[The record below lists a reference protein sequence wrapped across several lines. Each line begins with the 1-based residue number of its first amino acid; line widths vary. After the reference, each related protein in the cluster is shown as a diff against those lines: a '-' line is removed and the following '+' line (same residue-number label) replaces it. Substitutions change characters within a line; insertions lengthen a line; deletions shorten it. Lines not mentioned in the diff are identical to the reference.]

1 MSIKIEYNFWAV
13 GQGLFSNGVVK
24 HSNAMKEFH
33 WVYDCGTSSK
43 AQLID
48 QSISAMKKDYPIGE
62 IDLLVISH
70 FDKDHVS
77 GIKELATQYK
87 IKRVLLPYY
96 SLGERLVLAYIS
108 GIKANNPL
116 FDLYLNP
123 IKFLTKSLYGETYHT
138 EFLLFPTT
146 NTSFEPREVKKGEE
160 ELIFQEITPLS
171 DEFKLE
177 ESSETIVKWLNPTQP
192 ILFKI
197 QGERVEFLP
206 YNVPLNFLNKYPIN
220 MGNFINDV
228 DTILQKRC
236 PDFAQQLK
244 QLYENEFKGKGKSKD
259 VNLIS
264 LHLYIRSL
272 DSKFQNIEIKKG
284 IYPDIDVFKTA
295 IIPDKNALVYTG
307 DGYLNTAILWNEFKD
322 FLGKERIDDTFCF
335 QVMHHGAEKNWQPH
349 LASQIQPTISVFSA
363 DEQHK
368 GYNHPSARVVKDFL
382 PYNPILVNKKT
393 MLRVI
398 QR

>member
-1 MSIKIEYNFWAV
+1 MSINIEYNFWAV
-13 GQGLFSNGVVK
+13 GQGLFSNGMVK
-24 HSNAMKEFH
+24 HSDTNEEFH

-43 AQLID
+43 ARLIA
-48 QSISAMKKDYPIGE
+48 QSISAMKTEYPVDE

-70 FDKDHVS
+70 FDKDHIS

-87 IKRVLLPYY
+87 IKRVLFPYY

-108 GIKANNPL
+108 RIKANNPL

-123 IKFLTKSLYGETYHT
+123 VKFLTESLYDVTYHT

-146 NTSFEPREVKKGEE
+146 NTSFKPREVKENEE
-160 ELIFQEITPLS
+160 GLIFQEIKPLS
-171 DEFKLE
+171 DEFTLE
-177 ESSETIVKWLNPTQP
+177 NDETTVKWLNPTQP

-228 DTILQKRC
+228 DNILKTGS
-236 PDFAQQLK
+236 PNFAQQLK
-244 QLYENEFKGKGKSKD
+244 QLYEKEFKRKGESKD

-272 DSKFQNIEIKKG
+272 GKRLQNLAIKKG
-284 IYPDIDVFKTA
+284 IYPATEVFETSA
-295 IIPDKNALVYTG
+295 SSNKNALVYTG
-307 DGYLNTAILWNEFKD
+307 DGFLNTAILWNEFED
-322 FLGKERIDDTFCF
+322 FLGKERVDDIFCF

-349 LASQIQPTISVFSA
+349 LASQIKPIISVFSA
-363 DEQHK
+363 DEQRK
-368 GYNHPSARVVKDFL
+368 NYNHPSARVVKDFL
-382 PYNPILVNKKT
+382 PYNPILVNKT
-393 MLRVI
+393 RMLRII
-398 QR
+398 QS

>member
-48 QSISAMKKDYPIGE
+48 QSIFAMKKEYPVGE

-70 FDKDHVS
+70 FDKDHIS
-77 GIKELATQYK
+77 GIKELAKQYK

-123 IKFLTKSLYGETYHT
+123 VKFLTKSFYGETYHT

-146 NTSFEPREVKKGEE
+146 NTSFEPREVKENEE
-160 ELIFQEITPLS
+160 GLIFQEIKPLS
-171 DEFKLE
+171 DEFTLG
-177 ESSETIVKWLNPTQP
+177 SNETIVKWLNPTRP
-192 ILFKI
+192 LLFKI

-206 YNVPLNFLNKYPIN
+206 YNVPLKFLNKYPIN
-220 MGNFINDV
+220 MGKFINDV
-228 DTILQKRC
+228 DNILKTGS

-244 QLYENEFKGKGKSKD
+244 KSYEKEFKGKGKSKD

-272 DSKFQNIEIKKG
+272 GKGLQNIAIKKG
-284 IYPDIDVFKTA
+284 IYPATEVFETVA
-295 IIPDKNALVYTG
+295 NSNKNALVYTG
-307 DGYLNTAILWNEFKD
+307 DGFLNTAILWNEFEN
-322 FLGKERIDDTFCF
+322 FLGKERVDDIFCF

-349 LASQIQPTISVFSA
+349 LASQIKPIISVFSA

>member
-24 HSNAMKEFH
+24 HSDTKEEFH

-48 QSISAMKKDYPIGE
+48 QSIFAMKKEYPVGE

-70 FDKDHVS
+70 FDKDHIS
-77 GIKELATQYK
+77 GIKELAKQYK

-123 IKFLTKSLYGETYHT
+123 VKFLTKNLYDAPYQA

-146 NTSFEPREVKKGEE
+146 NTSFEPHEIRESDDGV
-160 ELIFQEITPLS
+160 IFQEINPLS
-171 DEFKLE
+171 NEFTLGNN
-177 ESSETIVKWLNPTQP
+177 ETIVKWLNPTQP
-192 ILFKI
+192 LLFKI
-197 QGERVEFLP
+197 QGESVEFLP
-206 YNVPLNFLNKYPIN
+206 YNVPLKFLNKYPIN
-220 MGNFINDV
+220 MENFINDV
-228 DTILQKRC
+228 DNILKTGS
-236 PDFAQQLK
+236 PDFAKQLK
-244 QLYENEFKGKGKSKD
+244 QLYENEFKGNGKGKD

-272 DSKFQNIEIKKG
+272 GKNFQNIVIKKG
-284 IYPDIDVFKTA
+284 GYPDAEVFETVVNSN
-295 IIPDKNALVYTG
+295 KNALVYTG
-307 DGYLNTAILWNEFKD
+307 DGFLNTPMLWNDFED
-322 FLGKERIDDTFCF
+322 FLGKARIDDIFCF

-349 LASQIQPTISVFSA
+349 LASQIKPIISVFSA

-368 GYNHPSARVVKDFL
+368 GYKHPSARVVKDFL
-382 PYNPILVNKKT
+382 PYNPILVNKTT
-393 MLRVI
+393 MLHII
-398 QR
+398 QS

>member
-1 MSIKIEYNFWAV
+1 MSINIEYNFWAV

-24 HSNAMKEFH
+24 HSDTKEEFH

-43 AQLID
+43 AQLIV
-48 QSISAMKKDYPIGE
+48 QSISAMKTEYPVDE

-70 FDKDHVS
+70 FDKDHIS

-108 GIKANNPL
+108 GIKANSPL

-123 IKFLTKSLYGETYHT
+123 VKFLTENLYGETYHT
-138 EFLLFPTT
+138 EFLLFPTQ
-146 NTSFEPREVKKGEE
+146 NTSFEPREVKENEE
-160 ELIFQEITPLS
+160 ELIFQEIKPLS
-171 DEFKLE
+171 DEFTLG
-177 ESSETIVKWLNPTQP
+177 SNETIVKWLNPTKP
-192 ILFKI
+192 LLFKI
-197 QGERVEFLP
+197 QRESVEFLP
-206 YNVPLNFLNKYPIN
+206 YNVPLKFLNKYPIN
-220 MGNFINDV
+220 LGKFINDV
-228 DTILQKRC
+228 DNILKTGS

-244 QLYENEFKGKGKSKD
+244 KLYEKEFKGKGKSKD

-272 DSKFQNIEIKKG
+272 GKRFQNFEVKKG
-284 IYPDIDVFKTA
+284 IYPNSEVFETSA
-295 IIPDKNALVYTG
+295 SANKNALVYTG
-307 DGYLNTAILWNEFKD
+307 DGFLNTAILWNEFEN
-322 FLGKERIDDTFCF
+322 FLGKKRVDDIFCF

-349 LASQIQPTISVFSA
+349 LASQIKPTISVFSA

-382 PYNPILVNKKT
+382 PYNPILVNKRT

>member
-24 HSNAMKEFH
+24 HSDTKEEFY

-48 QSISAMKKDYPIGE
+48 QSISAMKKDYPVDE

-70 FDKDHVS
+70 FDKDHIS
-77 GIKELATQYK
+77 GIKELAKQYK

-96 SLGERLVLAYIS
+96 SLGVRLVLAYIS

-123 IKFLTKSLYGETYHT
+123 VKFLTENLYGETYHT

-146 NTSFEPREVKKGEE
+146 NTSFEPREVKENKEG
-160 ELIFQEITPLS
+160 LIFQEITPLS
-171 DEFKLE
+171 NEFTLE
-177 ESSETIVKWLNPTQP
+177 NNETIVKWLNPTQP
-192 ILFKI
+192 LLFEI
-197 QGERVEFLP
+197 QGESVEFLP
-206 YNVPLNFLNKYPIN
+206 YNVPLKFLNKYPIN
-220 MGNFINDV
+220 MGKFINDV
-228 DTILQKRC
+228 DNILKTGG
-236 PDFAQQLK
+236 PNFAQQLK
-244 QLYENEFKGKGKSKD
+244 KLYEKEFKGKGKSKD

-272 DSKFQNIEIKKG
+272 GSKFQNIEIKKG
-284 IYPDIDVFKTA
+284 IYPDIDVFKTE

-335 QVMHHGAEKNWQPH
+335 QVMHHGAEKNWQPY
-349 LASQIQPTISVFSA
+349 LASQIKPIISVFSA

-368 GYNHPSARVVKDFL
+368 GYKHPSARVVQDFL
-382 PYNPILVNKKT
+382 PYNPILVNKTT
-393 MLRVI
+393 MLRII
-398 QR
+398 QS

>member
-33 WVYDCGTSSK
+33 WVYDCGTSSQ
-43 AQLID
+43 AQLIV
-48 QSISAMKKDYPIGE
+48 QSISAMKTEYPVSE

-70 FDKDHVS
+70 FDKDHIS
-77 GIKELATQYK
+77 GIKELAKQYK

-123 IKFLTKSLYGETYHT
+123 VKFLTENLYDETYHA
-138 EFLLFPTT
+138 EFLLFPTQ
-146 NTSFEPREVKKGEE
+146 NTSFEPREVKENEE
-160 ELIFQEITPLS
+160 GLIFQEIKPLS
-171 DEFKLE
+171 DEFTLG
-177 ESSETIVKWLNPTQP
+177 SNETIVKWLNPTKP
-192 ILFKI
+192 LLFKI
-197 QGERVEFLP
+197 QRESVEFLP
-206 YNVPLNFLNKYPIN
+206 YNVPLKFLNKYPIN
-220 MGNFINDV
+220 LGKFINDV
-228 DTILQKRC
+228 DNILKTGS
-236 PDFAQQLK
+236 PNFAQQLK
-244 QLYENEFKGKGKSKD
+244 QLYEKEFKRKGVSKD

-272 DSKFQNIEIKKG
+272 GKRYQNFEVKKG
-284 IYPDIDVFKTA
+284 IYPDSEVFETYA
-295 IIPDKNALVYTG
+295 SVNKNALAYTG
-307 DGYLNTAILWNEFKD
+307 DGFLNTAILWNEFEN
-322 FLGKERIDDTFCF
+322 FLGKERVDDIFCF

-349 LASQIQPTISVFSA
+349 LASQINPTISVFSA